1 MGNVR
6 LSSWRRSAQIGQ
18 RPLAQ
23 QIGIALPASRK
34 LDYSFGDN
42 RNNRIGSVL
51 KMQCRARQFER
62 DAHDAFGLRIE
73 LMAVQIWEQE
83 DNRLDQM
90 NLWR

>member
-51 KMQCRARQFER
+51 KMQGRTRHFEGGVNT
-62 DAHDAFGLRIE
+62 A
-73 LMAVQIWEQE
+73 
-83 DNRLDQM
+83 
-90 NLWR
+90 